1 MLVASSGLH
10 AHALNYLS
18 HSWLA
23 THHKLVWLKLFQLFK
38 YFSWFVHIEHDHL
51 VFLIHTLLASSLL
64 FESFNDR
71 WIIMPVS
78 MSDTVQL
85 SILLWDGLIFS
96 LSYEQYFLS
105 HLEHFFLQILMSLN
119 LLTCLDL
126 LIRFCNGWIV
136 VIIPLLVHYFGTID
150 PVLANELVY
159 LTVRV
164 LQMFHW
170 ASQRVTMCSHFSQ
183 LILPVASATHT
194 YTSTKGTKLCTLHFK
209 QRRVIK
215 VPDTLLTVHSLTLC
229 KVVVIN
235 YHLLG
240 LAWTPI

>member
-1 MLVASSGLH
+1 
-10 AHALNYLS
+10 
-18 HSWLA
+18 
-23 THHKLVWLKLFQLFK
+23 
-38 YFSWFVHIEHDHL
+38 
-51 VFLIHTLLASSLL
+51 
-64 FESFNDR
+64 
-71 WIIMPVS
+71 

-136 VIIPLLVHYFGTID
+136 VIIPLLVHHFGTID

-170 ASQRVTMCSHFSQ
+170 ASQRVKMCSHFSQ

-194 YTSTKGTKLCTLHFK
+194 YASTKGTKLCTLHFK

-229 KVVVIN
+229 KVVVID
-235 YHLLG
+235 YHLLS
-240 LAWTPI
+240 LAWTPIQLQSVLHYEINASCVVSFDVIRNNTCFLYLLWDSWSMIVSATHHTWLRYSLFALMTESQTI